1 MEIDVLIDEGLEAY
15 LDADWLHSVAEQ
27 ALTAQNAGSNAE
39 LGLVITGQERIRQ
52 LNLSYLGK
60 DEPTD
65 VMAFSMLPTAE
76 ETGEGPSTFV
86 TPPDG
91 TLHLGEVIIS
101 YPQAVI
107 QADEQHHSINKEIAT
122 LIIHGVLHLMG
133 YNDDKPE
140 LRLQMSARETEI
152 LTGLRELR

>member
-1 MEIDVLIDEGLEAY
+1 MEVDVLFDEGLEGY
-15 LDADWLHSVAEQ
+15 LEKSWLEGVAEK
-27 ALTAQNAGSNAE
+27 ALAAQGADSKVE
-39 LGLVITGQERIRQ
+39 LGLVIVGQEKICQ
-52 LNLSYLGK
+52 LNASYLGK
-60 DEPTD
+60 NEPTD

-152 LTGLRELR
+152 LTGLRELK

>member
-15 LDADWLHSVAEQ
+15 LDADWLCSVAEQ
-27 ALTAQNAGSNAE
+27 VLTAQNAGSNAGLE
-39 LGLVITGQERIRQ
+39 LVITGQEKIRQ

-91 TLHLGEVIIS
+91 TLHIGEVIIS

-140 LRLQMSARETEI
+140 LGLQMSARETEI
-152 LTGLRELR
+152 LTGLRELK